1 MDSLAAIIG
10 GPANT
15 RKVVFPETISVIF
28 EQQQIQKE
36 AEAVLC
42 AYYSEEDFAIIAGNG
57 TWRACIKGI

>member
-15 RKVVFPETISVIF
+15 RKVVFPKTISVIF

-36 AEAVLC
+36 AESILC
-42 AYYSEEDFAIIAGNG
+42 AYYSGEDFGIIARNG
-57 TWRACIKGI
+57 TWRACIRGI